1 MGMPSNMPPGMP
13 PEMSSMP
20 QNSVEQQVY
29 SQESNDSR
37 EQPEMTQMASIIAD
51 LDRRLRTLEERYANL
66 RKKLQ
71 LTDQNLIESERAF
84 GKDLKILNDDSM
96 QIKKQVND
104 FSDKVLMFGEELGNT
119 AKKNDVKVIE
129 KYLTMWN
136 PQQFITRKELKQYL
150 EYNKPNFQ
158 QKESEEN

>member
-1 MGMPSNMPPGMP
+1 MEETIQETKEAVIEPVEEEIS
-13 PEMSSMP
+13 PE
-20 QNSVEQQVY
+20 
-29 SQESNDSR
+29 
-37 EQPEMTQMASIIAD
+37 
-51 LDRRLRTLEERYANL
+51 LERKLPFPNATVVNHL
-66 RKKLQ
+66 RKHL
-71 LTDQNLIESERAF
+71 SP
-84 GKDLKILNDDSM
+84 GK